1 MLRGVPGGRMV
12 RHANSLGVGPCSRRR
27 SVHDGITCSVRAPSG
42 GSTQGESRSIATTG
56 GAVDWEQKQEPAEY
70 YRAAA
75 ARARALE
82 RDATTPRVKRHL
94 RDLIDRYDRLAGE
107 VERTAESEA
116 GATAIRFR

>member
-1 MLRGVPGGRMV
+1 MTVSRTLFERSQTDQLR
-12 RHANSLGVGPCSRRR
+12 
-27 SVHDGITCSVRAPSG
+27 
-42 GSTQGESRSIATTG
+42 GESRSIATTG
-56 GAVDWEQKQEPAEY
+56 NALDWEQKQEPAEY

-107 VERTAESEA
+107 VERTAESEPVPSA
-116 GATAIRFR
+116 VRFR